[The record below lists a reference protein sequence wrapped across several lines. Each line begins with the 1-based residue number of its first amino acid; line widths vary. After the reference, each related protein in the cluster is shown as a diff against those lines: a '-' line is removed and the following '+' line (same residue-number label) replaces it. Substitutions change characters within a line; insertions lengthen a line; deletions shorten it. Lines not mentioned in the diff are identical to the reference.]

1 MDFERRSQN
10 VPLVVEVIVGR
21 PDQHQQEGDDY
32 PERHGLNPAPGRR
45 RQKID
50 DYAQPHVLAAAQ
62 GDNRSKHREPE
73 RQPRRQLVRP
83 LQRRVEGVAGD
94 HAGEQ
99 GEHLDHKNDRRRN
112 FRDQFEGKIEQA
124 TRWGLGDH
132 VGGWK
137 VHGTK
142 SPGQIGWGAG
152 CGPCPRGLR
161 QHANILFDL
170 IDLAEIKPRAK
181 AGGGGCRGKCASGGQ
196 LGCGFED
203 PADQECKN
211 EIAAAIAVG
220 AKDPIKPDPA
230 GGAESGGDVAVRQG
244 ADDGEG
250 FAPGRDDSA
259 ASEHAAQTFDVGGGP
274 VREVAEVRLR
284 TFRPSR

>member
-1 MDFERRSQN
+1 M
-10 VPLVVEVIVGR
+10 
-21 PDQHQQEGDDY
+21 
-32 PERHGLNPAPGRR
+32 A
-45 RQKID
+45 
-50 DYAQPHVLAAAQ
+50 
-62 GDNRSKHREPE
+62 
-73 RQPRRQLVRP
+73 
-83 LQRRVEGVAGD
+83 
-94 HAGEQ
+94 
-99 GEHLDHKNDRRRN
+99 
-112 FRDQFEGKIEQA
+112 
-124 TRWGLGDH
+124 
-132 VGGWK
+132 
-137 VHGTK
+137 
-142 SPGQIGWGAG
+142 
-152 CGPCPRGLR
+152 LR
-161 QHANILFDL
+161 QSGLDGGLALQQPVQGGVELVL

-274 VREVAEVRLR
+274 VREVAEG
-284 TFRPSR
+284 TFTDLSTLAIAFAQQDGRGRVPVGDGFDIHGGV